1 MDITKALKKYILF
14 SGIGFLPL
22 GFVVIICDSMTH
34 AETEESLKPRRSGTT
49 FWVGLP
55 YFVVGFFTIYL
66 SRDQKKVHVKVCRIV
81 SILCFVLSMV
91 AVVFEGPDW
100 NFYVTY
106 RNYACEKG
114 NSSECNKTSGL
125 SALFGSIAIAA
136 IIAILL
142 CTSNVLICN
151 WLLFRMSVETPEMDF
166 KRLNRKQQST
176 TTQVMDDSDDFFK
189 TQGYHT
195 CWTDDKETK
204 QQALRPAKEA
214 TQEEDNQD
222 TLQL

>member
-1 MDITKALKKYILF
+1 MDITKALKKYILI

-34 AETEESLKPRRSGTT
+34 AETEDSLKPRRSGTT

-55 YFVVGFFTIYL
+55 YFVLGFFMIYL
-66 SRDQKKVHVKVCRIV
+66 SRNQKKTHVKVCRIV

-100 NFYVTY
+100 NYYVTY
-106 RNYACEKG
+106 SNYVCEKG
-114 NSSECNKTSGL
+114 SSSTCNKTTGL
-125 SALFGSIAIAA
+125 SALFGSITVAA

-142 CTSNVLICN
+142 CISNILICN

-166 KRLNRKQQST
+166 ERLNRKQQT
-176 TTQVMDDSDDFFK
+176 TSTQVTEDSENIFK

-204 QQALRPAKEA
+204 QQPLTPEKEA
-214 TQEEDNQD
+214 IQEKSNED
-222 TLQL
+222 TLPL